1 MSLVAMAS
9 MEMNIMTMLT
19 LAMST
24 VAKSITV

>member
-24 VAKSITV
+24 IATSITV